1 MIRIRRGEEGRNESS
16 LLSDDVA
23 QACNVE
29 ETVAQFCEIVFRL
42 ILSSNLANNVV
53 NIFISVK

>member
-1 MIRIRRGEEGRNESS
+1 VDDKDQEGGMKRAGTSS

-29 ETVAQFCEIVFRL
+29 ETVARFWEIVFRL
-42 ILSSNLANNVV
+42 ILSSNLA
-53 NIFISVK
+53 IMS